1 MNFEQALIVLDE
13 ALPKEQL
20 NDTQELVFQQTWEGK
35 TYSEIAQELNYDSD
49 YIKYVGYQ
57 LWQILSKAL
66 GERVTKG
73 NLKSVFRKQVQTLE
87 ERISNTYPMVLSDS
101 VANVEREKQYFRDWG
116 EAIDVSIFYGRNQE
130 LDTLKQWLTQ
140 DQCRLVLLGGM
151 GGIGKTALSVKV
163 AEQVQDDFDYLIWRS
178 LRNAPPL
185 EGILADLIKFLSNQE
200 EVYLPH
206 TIDGTISRL
215 MDYLRKHRCLI
226 VLDNVEAVLSE
237 FPVGCYRE
245 GYEVYGELFKRLGE
259 EHHQSCLLLTSREKP
274 REFASLEGEV
284 LPVRTLSL
292 TGLEESEGRKIFAI
306 RNLVGKDDDQKRL
319 IEHYRGNPL
328 ALKIVSTSIR
338 ELFDGSISDFLEEDA
353 IVFNGILSLLD
364 QQLNRLS
371 SLEKKVMYWLAI
383 NRQPVVSYELQ
394 EDIVPPV
401 SKSEL
406 LQALEFLLRRSLIER
421 SALGFTQQ
429 PVVMEYMTEKLIE
442 HIDQEIAQEKPSML
456 MDYVLAKA
464 QTKDYVRESQVR
476 IILEPIADRIRS
488 TFKSPVSIEKKF
500 KRLLNKVREEYAP
513 SSGYAAGNIINLL
526 SQLDVDLAGYDFS
539 HLAVWQARL
548 QNVNLHEVNFAH
560 ADLSKSVFAET
571 LSNVFAAKFSPDG
584 KYLATGDDTGVIR
597 IWHVAD
603 GKMLLTYTAHA
614 AWIWS
619 IAYSPDGTILASGS
633 TDRTVKLWSAQG
645 ESLKVLQGHE
655 HWVYAVA
662 FSPVRGASPEE
673 TGEILASGS
682 SDRTI
687 RLWSTR
693 TGQCLKILEGHDGAV
708 YSVAF
713 NTAGLLATGSQDKM
727 IKLWNITSGACVQTL
742 EGHTDTV
749 YSVVFSPDGQMLA
762 SVSQDKTAR
771 LWSVASGECL
781 SIFEH
786 PNWLSSV
793 AFSPDGQ
800 MLATAC
806 KDHMV
811 RLWDLATERCVKVLK
826 GHTNWVF
833 SVAYAPASENP
844 KRQIL
849 VSSSPD
855 ETIRFW
861 ETDTGRSL
869 KTLQGHTNWIF
880 SLAIAPDGRIIS
892 GYKDYT
898 VKLWDSVTRQCIKV
912 LKRHNGWIWSVACSP
927 NGRILASGS
936 HDHDITLWEMNT
948 GKCLKVLQGH
958 TSAVFSVAF
967 SPDGQTLASGSWDQ
981 TIILW
986 DVSTGRCSKTLTGHT
1001 FWVLSV
1007 AFSLDGNVLASGS
1020 QDGVIKIWDV
1030 ATGACLKTFQGHEG
1044 AIWSLAFNAERV
1056 LVSGS
1061 GAMDGDIKLWNIA
1074 TGTCEKILRGHT
1086 SIVRSVAF
1094 SPDGKTLASGSQDTT
1109 IKIWDVA
1116 TGDCLTTLEGHA
1128 GPVRSVAFRADGVLV
1143 SGSQDETIRLWNLA
1157 TGECSGLMRAKRPY
1171 EGMNITGVT
1180 GLTEA
1185 QKETLHAL
1193 GASEWS
1199 TSEKPS

>member
-20 NDTQELVFQQTWEGK
+20 NDTQELVFRQTWEGK
-35 TYSEIAQELNYDSD
+35 TYSEIAHEINYDPD
-49 YIKYVGYQ
+49 YVKYVGYQ
-57 LWQILSKAL
+57 LWQTLSKAF

-73 NLKSVFRKQVQTLE
+73 NLKSVLRKKVQTLE
-87 ERISNTYPMVLSDS
+87 DRISNTYPMALSNS
-101 VANVEREKQYFRDWG
+101 VANLEREKQYFRDWG

-140 DQCRLVLLGGM
+140 DHCRLVLLAGM

-163 AEQVQDDFDYLIWRS
+163 AEQVQNDFDYLIWRS

-200 EVYLPH
+200 EVYLPN

-215 MDYLRKHRCLI
+215 VDYLRKHRCLI

-237 FPVGCYRE
+237 APVGCCRE
-245 GYEVYGELFKRLGE
+245 GYQAYGELFKRLGE
-259 EHHQSCLLLTSREKP
+259 ERHQSCLLLTSREKP

-284 LPVRTLSL
+284 LPVRTLLL

-306 RNLVGKDDDQKRL
+306 RNLVGKDDEQKRL

-338 ELFDGSISDFLEEDA
+338 ELFDGNIPDFLEEDS
-353 IVFNGILSLLD
+353 IVFNGILSLLE
-364 QQLNRLS
+364 QQLKRLS

-383 NRQPVVSYELQ
+383 NREPVTLQELQ
-394 EDIVPPV
+394 EDIIPPV
-401 SKSEL
+401 SKPEL
-406 LQALEFLLRRSLIER
+406 LQTLEFLLRRSLIER

-429 PVVMEYMTEKLIE
+429 PVVMEYMTEQLVE
-442 HIDQEIAQEKPSML
+442 QIDQEIAQEKPSML
-456 MDYVLAKA
+456 VDYVLAKA

-488 TFKSPVSIEKKF
+488 TITSPVSIEKKF
-500 KRLLNKVREEYAP
+500 KRLLNKVREEHAP

-526 SQLDVDLAGYDFS
+526 SQLEIDLAGYDFS

-548 QNVNLHEVNFAH
+548 QDVNLHEVNFTH

-597 IWHVAD
+597 IWRVTD

-619 IAYSPDGTILASGS
+619 IAYSPDGTILASAS
-633 TDRTVKLWSAQG
+633 TDRTVKLWSAQAG

-662 FSPVRGASPEE
+662 FSPDG
-673 TGEILASGS
+673 TTLASGS
-682 SDRTI
+682 SDHTI
-687 RLWSTR
+687 RLWSPR
-693 TGQCLKILEGHDGAV
+693 TGQCLRMLEGHDGAV
-708 YSVAF
+708 YSVTF
-713 NTAGLLATGSQDKM
+713 NIAGILATGSQDKT
-727 IKLWNITSGACVQTL
+727 IKLWNVASGECLKTF
-742 EGHTDTV
+742 EGHTDTI

-762 SVSQDKTAR
+762 SGSQDKTAR
-771 LWSVASGECL
+771 LWSVASGQCL

-898 VKLWDSVTRQCIKV
+898 VKIWDSVTRQCIKV
-912 LKRHNGWIWSVACSP
+912 LRRHTAWIWSVACSP

-936 HDHDITLWEMNT
+936 NDHEITLWDTDT

-958 TSAVFSVAF
+958 TNAVFSVAF

-986 DVSTGRCSKTLTGHT
+986 DLSTGQCLKILTGHT

-1007 AFSLDGNVLASGS
+1007 TFSLDGNVLASGS
-1020 QDGVIKIWDV
+1020 QDGAIKIWDV
-1030 ATGACLKTFQGHEG
+1030 ATGACLNTFQGHEG
-1044 AIWSLAFNAERV
+1044 AIWSLAFNADRG

-1086 SIVRSVAF
+1086 SIIRSVAF
-1094 SPDGKTLASGSQDTT
+1094 SPDGKTLASASQDAT
-1109 IKIWDVA
+1109 IKLWDIE
-1116 TGDCLTTLEGHA
+1116 TGACLTTLEGHA

-1143 SGSQDETIRLWNLA
+1143 SGGQDETIRLWDLA
-1157 TGECSGLMRAKRPY
+1157 TGECSGLLRAKRPY
-1171 EGMNITGVT
+1171 EGMNITGAT
-1180 GLTEA
+1180 GLTKA
-1185 QKETLHAL
+1185 QKETLYAL
-1193 GASEWS
+1193 GASELS
-1199 TSEKPS
+1199 AK